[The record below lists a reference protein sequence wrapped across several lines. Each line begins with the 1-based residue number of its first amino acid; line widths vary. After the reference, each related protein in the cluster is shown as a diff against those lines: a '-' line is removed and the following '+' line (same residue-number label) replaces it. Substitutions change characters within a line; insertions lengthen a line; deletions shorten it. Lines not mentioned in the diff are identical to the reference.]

1 MENNGNLSGANSEP
15 MCGTAGSD
23 GPVGTDQGASIL
35 GGDGN
40 DVLVGRNGSELLSG
54 AAGDDVLIAGSG
66 DDTLTGGA
74 GSDILIGRGGNNL
87 LVGGP
92 GQDTMTGGSGS
103 NTFLYNSDPFDGI
116 APTAPGAG
124 QILGVNLPDTISDF
138 DVGKDAFALDA
149 GKLSLQALSFANGA
163 VNDLSGNA
171 NVLVLQGSFAN
182 ARSAAQAI
190 ADNHALT
197 ADAGVFVYHNATL
210 GINRLVYSS
219 DLSQGG
225 AFSVMA
231 NLANQGGDAGVAL
244 LPNYTAN
251 NFSVG

>member
-1 MENNGNLSGANSEP
+1 

-23 GPVGTDQGASIL
+23 VPVGTDQGASIL
-35 GGDGN
+35 GEDGN
-40 DVLVGRNGSELLSG
+40 DVLVGGNGNELLSG
-54 AAGDDVLIAGSG
+54 GAGDDILIAGSG
-66 DDTLTGGA
+66 DDTLVGG
-74 GSDILIGRGGNNL
+74 GRNDILIGRGGNNL
-87 LVGGP
+87 LVGGA

-103 NTFLYNSDPFDGI
+103 NTFLYDSDPFDGI
-116 APTAPGAG
+116 TPTAPAAG
-124 QILGVNLPDTISDF
+124 QILGVNLPDTITDF

-149 GKLSLQALSFANGA
+149 EKLGLQAFSFANGA
-163 VNDLSGNA
+163 VDDLSGDA

-190 ADNHALT
+190 ADNQALT

-244 LPNYTAN
+244 LPNYTAS
-251 NFSVG
+251 NFGAA